1 MAFFTFNTVDKKHWD
16 PKQKSYVGFTLG
28 VSLGSCGRVA
38 RVCVWDAY
46 CKNPSSENYT
56 LHEEA
61 VEKMPHDGWG
71 C

>member
-38 RVCVWDAY
+38 CVCVCGMHIA
-46 CKNPSSENYT
+46 KT

>member
-38 RVCVWDAY
+38 CVCVCGVHIA
-46 CKNPSSENYT
+46 KTQVARTIPSMKR
-56 LHEEA
+56 L
-61 VEKMPHDGWG
+61 
-71 C
+71 